1 MFTVKSLWKDS
12 LMKYSNIFMNE
23 ILGIQPRK
31 WGKIMQAAGGGILAK
46 RASADN
52 DVTSDTTATR

>member
-1 MFTVKSLWKDS
+1 
-12 LMKYSNIFMNE
+12 MKYSNIFMNE